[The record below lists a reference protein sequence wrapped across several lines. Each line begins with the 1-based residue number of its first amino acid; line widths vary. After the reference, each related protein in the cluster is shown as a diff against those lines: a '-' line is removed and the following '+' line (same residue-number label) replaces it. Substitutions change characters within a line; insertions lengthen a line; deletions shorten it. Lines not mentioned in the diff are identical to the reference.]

1 MARPRAETI
10 LSTQIDDRV
19 AMDILAAQGIY
30 AILYQG
36 RPINI
41 KQRVWCSTGELPE
54 YLRTSFS
61 NPAPA
66 NNLAKKLNEY
76 FFTEDFTVVKVI

>member
-1 MARPRAETI
+1 MSRPRAETI
-10 LSTQIDDRV
+10 ISTQVDDRTGI
-19 AMDILAAQGIY
+19 DILVAPGIY

-36 RPINI
+36 KPINI
-41 KQRVWCSTGELPE
+41 RQRVWCSTGELPE

-61 NPAPA
+61 SPAPA

-76 FFTEDFTVVKVI
+76 FFTEDFKVVKIL